1 LAHRTGARGDG
12 LASTGM
18 DVPRSDVVSGEKRGS
33 LDLEVGRRRRRPT
46 GEPPPLPRHLGRSGV
61 FWLVMVGYF
70 LITIVGV
77 VMFEPLE
84 AFYGEIDT
92 AVMDSIE
99 DVRSEPLVD
108 TATVV
113 DVLASRW
120 TIRIL
125 RWSTILALIVF
136 RRWRHLLVFIVALL
150 VLEFVVYQMALS
162 IARPRPFDV
171 PILGSW
177 MGFAMPSQALAG
189 LGVTLLGM
197 LYSLVPHGRSRDIGK
212 WVAGGV
218 LGILMLSRWVLGV
231 ENPSDSLFGAV
242 FGVAVGL
249 TAFRY
254 FVPNDVFPVTYGRGK
269 AAHLDVGG
277 RRGEAITNGV
287 ADQIGVRV
295 VAIRP
300 IGLEA
305 SGGSTPLRLTIER
318 DGGDAEYLFAKL
330 YAMSHVRSDKW
341 YKLGRQI
348 LYGALE
354 DETPFG
360 SVRRFVEAE
369 DYALRFLRDHGFPS
383 PKPFGIVEISPE
395 REYMSLME
403 FFDDAVELGEADVD
417 EAIID
422 QGLQVVRRLWDAGV
436 AHRDIK
442 PANLMVQNGQLRVI
456 DVSFIQVR
464 PSPWRQAIDLG
475 NMMLV
480 LALRSDADTVYR
492 RARAVFT
499 PDEIAEAF
507 AATHGVAIP
516 TQLRTMLAE
525 DGRDLVSQFRRLGP
539 PRPAIRIQRWNIQRV
554 VRTAWVSLV
563 ALILVAL
570 LVSNWNVFA

>member
-1 LAHRTGARGDG
+1 MADGTGARRDG

-18 DVPRSDVVSGEKRGS
+18 DVSRSDVVPGEARES
-33 LDLEVGRRRRRPT
+33 LDVAVGRRRRPT

-70 LITIVGV
+70 LITLVGV

-84 AFYGEIDT
+84 AFFGGIDT
-92 AVMDSIE
+92 VVMDAFE
-99 DVRSEPLVD
+99 DARTEPLVD
-108 TATVV
+108 SATGVNL
-113 DVLASRW
+113 LASRW
-120 TIRIL
+120 TVRIL

-136 RRWRHLLVFIVALL
+136 RRWRHLLVFVVALL
-150 VLEFVVYQMALS
+150 VLEFVAYQMMLF

-177 MGFAMPSQALAG
+177 TGFAMPSQALAG

-197 LYSLVPHGRSRDIGK
+197 LYSLIPRGRTRDVGK
-212 WVAGGV
+212 WVVGGV

-231 ENPSDSLFGAV
+231 EAPTDSLFGAV

-254 FVPNDVFPVTYGRGK
+254 FAPHDVFPVTYRGGK
-269 AAHLDVGG
+269 SAHLDVGG
-277 RRGEAITNGV
+277 RRGEAIVKAV

-318 DGGDAEYLFAKL
+318 DGGDTEYLFAKM
-330 YAMSHVRSDKW
+330 YAMSHVRSDRW

-369 DYALRFLRDHGFPS
+369 DYALRLLHDYEFPS
-383 PKPFGIVEISPE
+383 PKPYGVIEISPE
-395 REYMSLME
+395 REYMSVME
-403 FFDDAVELGEADVD
+403 FFDDALELGEAEVD
-417 EAIID
+417 DAIID
-422 QGLQVVRRLWDAGV
+422 QSLQVVRRLWDAGV

-442 PANLMVQNGQLRVI
+442 PANLMVQNGQPPGDRCLVHPGATVPMAAGDRPGEHDAGPRAAVRRGHRV
-456 DVSFIQVR
+456 SASAHRLHTRRGRGGVR
-464 PSPWRQAIDLG
+464 RDPRRRDP
-475 NMMLV
+475 
-480 LALRSDADTVYR
+480 DAAPDD
-492 RARAVFT
+492 AR
-499 PDEIAEAF
+499 
-507 AATHGVAIP
+507 G
-516 TQLRTMLAE
+516 
-525 DGRDLVSQFRRLGP
+525 GR
-539 PRPAIRIQRWNIQRV
+539 PRPPDPVPEVRSAASDDKVQRWNIRRF

-563 ALILVAL
+563 ALILFAL

>member
-1 LAHRTGARGDG
+1 
-12 LASTGM
+12 M
-18 DVPRSDVVSGEKRGS
+18 DVSRSDVVSGEARES
-33 LDLEVGRRRRRPT
+33 LDLDVGRRRRRPT

-70 LITIVGV
+70 VVTIAGV
-77 VMFEPLE
+77 VLFEPLE
-84 AFYGEIDT
+84 AFYGEVDT
-92 AVMDSIE
+92 VVMDSIE
-99 DVRSEPLVD
+99 EVRTEPLVD
-108 TATVV
+108 AATSVNL
-113 DVLASRW
+113 LASRW

-136 RRWRHLLVFIVALL
+136 RRWRHLLVFVLSLL
-150 VLEFVVYQMALS
+150 VLEFTVYQMTLF

-171 PILGSW
+171 VILGSW
-177 MGFAMPSQALAG
+177 TRFAMPSQSLAG

-197 LYSLVPHGRSRDIGK
+197 LYSLVPHGRTRDVGK
-212 WVAGGV
+212 WIVGGI

-231 ENPSDSLFGAV
+231 EAPSDSLFGAV

-254 FVPNDVFPVTYGRGK
+254 FAPNDIFPVTYGGGK

-277 RRGEAITNGV
+277 RRGEAIVKAV

-318 DGGDAEYLFAKL
+318 DGGDTEYLFAKL

-369 DYALRFLRDHGFPS
+369 DYALRFLHDHGFPS
-383 PKPFGIVEISPE
+383 PKPYGVVEISPE

-403 FFDDAVELGEADVD
+403 FFDDAVELGEADID

-492 RARAVFT
+492 RALTFFT

-516 TQLRTMLAE
+516 SQLRNMLAE
-525 DGRDLVSQFRRLGP
+525 DPRDLPSEFRRLGP
-539 PRPAIRIQRWNIQRV
+539 QRPTIRIQRWNVRRV

-563 ALILVAL
+563 ALILLAL